1 MHTAILL
8 SLLPLLAVAA
18 PHQQPGAGMK
28 QGGMGCSPQGS
39 NKAVKVGK
47 AVYVITNEAQN
58 SVLALPIGADGK
70 LSAGKMAKTGGAG
83 SSAVDAQGKPEAP
96 DGLASQ
102 SALTVA
108 GNVSLL
114 RLSDHISRVRVLE
127 CDTRLTHFQE
137 SIRCQRRIQHTY
149 HDGHFEPGPHS
160 VDLRRQTSQGPRRVS
175 QHCCCISKEQARLCW
190 DHGRGSGYL
199 LRELLRQR
207 LGPNG

>member
-1 MHTAILL
+1 MCIKRSRKRRFVQHLQHCLLTSISSHSSSTFFSVRVLVLLYFLAGTYKSQNVDMMYAATLL

-28 QGGMGCSPQGS
+28 QGGMSCSPQGS

-58 SVLALPIGADGK
+58 AVLALAIGADGK

-114 RLSDHISRVRVLE
+114 QLSDHISCFRVLE
-127 CDTRLTHFQE
+127 WDTKANILPRTYSLSTQDPTH
-137 SIRCQRRIQHTY
+137 S
-149 HDGHFEPGPHS
+149 P
-160 VDLRRQTSQGPRRVS
+160 
-175 QHCCCISKEQARLCW
+175 
-190 DHGRGSGYL
+190 
-199 LRELLRQR
+199 
-207 LGPNG
+207 